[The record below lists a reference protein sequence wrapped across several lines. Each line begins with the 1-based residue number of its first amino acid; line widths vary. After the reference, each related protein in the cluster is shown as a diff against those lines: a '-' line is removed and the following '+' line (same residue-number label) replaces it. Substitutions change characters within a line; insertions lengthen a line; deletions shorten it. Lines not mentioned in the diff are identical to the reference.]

1 MNSFTQGLK
10 DKIAALDDEATE
22 LEDSLLRV
30 RAKLEMLEE
39 LLADEQGLSTQSVG
53 KKKRGRPKGSA
64 SKPKK
69 ATDPTMAELYEEA
82 VATLPEEGTT
92 PELQEKLTKRYKP
105 TPRVPESRGPGIK
118 AGTKKD
124 VLTRSK
130 GRPTDANIS
139 IEDGE

>member
-39 LLADEQGLSTQSVG
+39 LLAEEQGLSKQPVG
-53 KKKRGRPKGSA
+53 KKKRGRPKGSG
-64 SKPKK
+64 SKSKK
-69 ATDPTMAELYEEA
+69 AINSDMVELYEEA
-82 VATLPEEGTT
+82 VATLPGGGTT

-105 TPRVPESRGPGIK
+105 TPRVTEGLGPGIK
-118 AGTKKD
+118 AGTKKQ
-124 VLTRSK
+124 VLETLK
-130 GRPTDANIS
+130 ERPTDASIS
-139 IEDGE
+139 VEDE

>member
-10 DKIAALDDEATE
+10 DKIAALEDEATE
-22 LEDSLLRV
+22 REDSLLRI
-30 RAKLEMLEE
+30 RAKIEMLEE
-39 LLADEQGLSTQSVG
+39 LLADEQGLPTQPVG

-64 SKPKK
+64 SKSKK
-69 ATDPTMAELYEEA
+69 ATDPAMVELYEEA

-105 TPRVPESRGPGIK
+105 TARVPEGLGPGIK

-124 VLTRSK
+124 VLARSK
-130 GRPTDANIS
+130 GRPTDAS
-139 IEDGE
+139 ITVEDD